1 MHRPLRKT
9 TDRKALQ
16 LARLLVQLDA
26 LAAEARPWRSRR
38 VRRAA
43 LGTGRLY

>member
-1 MHRPLRKT
+1 MHRSRKK
-9 TDRKALQ
+9 TDRKATQ

-26 LAAEARPWRSRR
+26 LAGEARPWRPRR

-43 LGTGRLY
+43 LGTGRL

>member
-1 MHRPLRKT
+1 MQRAKKRN
-9 TDRKALQ
+9 DRKATQ

-26 LAAEARPWRSRR
+26 LAVEARPWRPRR

-43 LGTGRLY
+43 FGTGR